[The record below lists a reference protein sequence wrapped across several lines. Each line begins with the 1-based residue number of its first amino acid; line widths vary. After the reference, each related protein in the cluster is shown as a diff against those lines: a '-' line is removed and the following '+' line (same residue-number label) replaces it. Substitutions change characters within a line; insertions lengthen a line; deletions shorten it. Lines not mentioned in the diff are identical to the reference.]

1 MENFT
6 TGANAK
12 TTDLAP
18 ILHANRRFMT
28 VTLPPKVSACWDILR
43 PVLRTDYNNPMPLIL
58 GAWPLFET
66 DHGIG
71 VQIASLA
78 PRASRD
84 SSGLLATQTKNARVA
99 RYTPTR
105 HHGFVE
111 TLRLM

>member
-1 MENFT
+1 MENF
-6 TGANAK
+6 

-66 DHGIG
+66 DHGIWSTNRVFG
-71 VQIASLA
+71 A
-78 PRASRD
+78 PC
-84 SSGLLATQTKNARVA
+84 
-99 RYTPTR
+99 
-105 HHGFVE
+105 
-111 TLRLM
+111 